1 MSNNAVFLGRSRNE
15 VIKLVITALPLL
27 LFLAPTND
35 FFTAD
40 LRLFLILT
48 LIAIVSFA
56 TDSLP
61 QTGVAI
67 ALPVSYVI
75 TGIAPGDV
83 VFAAWL
89 NYVPWMMIGALILA
103 LILEKTKLMKR
114 IAYHCILVTGA
125 SYRGIIIGLILA
137 GVIMNL
143 FIMDN
148 SIVPMAALA
157 YGICRA
163 LELKPGKAS
172 AGIML
177 SAAFSALTPM
187 NWLYSS
193 NLAILIGLGQASGGP
208 ASVGWFEVIQ
218 HQLPMVLYTLGLG
231 MLCLLL
237 FRPKDHINGKDYFKG
252 ELDKM
257 GKMSKE
263 ERKAMAILLL
273 LFALLVT
280 SSLTHLEPG
289 WLFALVPCLSF
300 LPGMDLMN
308 DQDIYKLNWGFIFFI
323 AGCLSIGNVASSLG
337 VGAAVSE
344 YALPVLEG
352 RSYYVFF
359 LFVWLLFFLCNFL
372 LTPLAMMAA
381 FTQPLTEIAI
391 NLGIDP
397 LTVYFI
403 ITSGLDQIVF
413 PYEYALYLL
422 VFAFGMIK
430 MGDFVKAMIFK
441 ILLNFVIVFA
451 LLIPYWGIMNMIYLH

>member
-237 FRPKDHINGKDYFKG
+237 FRPKDHINGKEYFKG

-263 ERKAMAILLL
+263 EKKAMAILLL

>member
-263 ERKAMAILLL
+263 EKKAMAILLL

-441 ILLNFVIVFA
+441 ILLDFVIVFA

>member
-177 SAAFSALTPM
+177 SAAFSALTSM

-263 ERKAMAILLL
+263 EKKAMAILLL

>member
-263 ERKAMAILLL
+263 EKKAMAILLL

-451 LLIPYWGIMNMIYLH
+451 LLIPYWGIMNIIYLH

>member
-263 ERKAMAILLL
+263 EKKAMAILLL

>member
-27 LFLAPTND
+27 FFLAPTND

-263 ERKAMAILLL
+263 EKKAMAILLL

>member
-67 ALPVSYVI
+67 ALPVAYVI

-208 ASVGWFEVIQ
+208 SSVGWFEVIQ

-237 FRPKDHINGKDYFKG
+237 FRPKEHINGKDYFKG

-263 ERKAMAILLL
+263 EKKAMVILLL

-403 ITSGLDQIVF
+403 ITSGLDQIIF

-451 LLIPYWGIMNMIYLH
+451 LLIPYWGIMDMIYMH

>member
-1 MSNNAVFLGRSRNE
+1 MSTNAVFLGRSRNE

-67 ALPVSYVI
+67 ALPVAYII

-231 MLCLLL
+231 LLCLLL
-237 FRPKDHINGKDYFKG
+237 FRPKEKINGKAYFRG

-257 GKMSKE
+257 GKMSKDE
-263 ERKAMAILLL
+263 KKAMAILLL
-273 LFALLVT
+273 LFVLLVT

-300 LPGMDLMN
+300 LPGMDLMS
-308 DQDIYKLNWGFIFFI
+308 DQDIYKINWGFIFFI

-381 FTQPLTEIAI
+381 FTQPLTEIAV

-451 LLIPYWGIMNMIYLH
+451 LLIPYWGIMDMIYLH